1 MYKFPLKPFLTG
13 ASEISMVQVKYCGLN
28 RLQPFNDAKVKSFYQ
43 STSFLA
49 NCSRGGLGSLLFSL
63 RPECLGS
70 KCKSAKL
77 GTNQRVFDQEYF
89 QNISRCAGQQRKLK
103 KISIRI
109 KTVNISINFQKISA
123 SHLGIM
129 TVKDFQIYFFEQ

>member
-1 MYKFPLKPFLTG
+1 MCKFPLKPFLTG
-13 ASEISMVQVKYCGLN
+13 ASEISMVQVKYYGLN

-89 QNISRCAGQQRKLK
+89 KNISRCAGKQRKLK
-103 KISIRI
+103 KVEII
-109 KTVNISINFQKISA
+109 NITMNFQNLLT
-123 SHLGIM
+123 H
-129 TVKDFQIYFFEQ
+129 